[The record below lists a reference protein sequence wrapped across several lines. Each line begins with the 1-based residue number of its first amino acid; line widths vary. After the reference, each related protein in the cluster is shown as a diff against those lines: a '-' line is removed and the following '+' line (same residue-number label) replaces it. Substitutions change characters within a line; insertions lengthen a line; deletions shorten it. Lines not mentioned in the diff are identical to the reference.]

1 MIPIIQKSAKAPI
14 PYSSGAEKFHEK
26 FKFIAYNKKCYKRT
40 KLFQTLHSKNRLNI
54 IFAPLLCLWNVKF
67 MERASGEAKSNIEF
81 EIKLRKR

>member
-40 KLFQTLHSKNRLNI
+40 KLFQTLHLKNRLNI
-54 IFAPLLCLWNVKF
+54 IFAPLLCLWNVKIYGTSF
-67 MERASGEAKSNIEF
+67 GEAKSNIEF
-81 EIKLRKR
+81 EIKLRER